1 MKYLLFYFMKK
12 KKTKIKNFLRI
23 EKSLHI
29 DSEKEL

>member
-1 MKYLLFYFMKK
+1 MKYLLFYFMGKK
-12 KKTKIKNFLRI
+12 NKIKNLLRI